1 MDINQLKAL
10 MFHGLSASMAAH
22 TARDLGDRRTYVGA
36 SDVSGCIR
44 KAALGKRSP
53 GGETLAGLLR
63 MRRGHVAE
71 SIFRDVFEAAGVPH
85 RYQVEAVHPQEPWI
99 KAHVD
104 FVLEEGGRPVAFE
117 VKTTDGVPSSPHAGW
132 VRQLHQQMGLLTL
145 AEGLPAA
152 GMVAVLD
159 VNSGDVGLF
168 NGYTHDPEVFEALL
182 EKARR
187 IRFLVESGE
196 EPGPGDTERGPLC
209 GWCRFLS
216 GCPAIGRR
224 DGLPALPIEGMV
236 EAYVARREEMAA
248 LEEAIEV
255 LGERITDAL
264 RTAGLRAARAGDYRI
279 GLYTRKTPSRLDRD
293 RLRREIPGWERFFVP
308 GEEREYLKVE

>member
-1 MDINQLKAL
+1 MDIKQLRAL
-10 MFHGLSASMAAH
+10 MFRGLSASMAAH

-44 KAALGKRSP
+44 KAVLGKRSP

-71 SIFRDVFEAAGVPH
+71 SIFRGIFEAAGVPH
-85 RYQVEAVHPQEPWI
+85 RYQVEAVHPQEPWAR
-99 KAHVD
+99 AHVD

-117 VKTTDGVPSSPHAGW
+117 VKTTDGVPSSPHEGW

-145 AEGLPAA
+145 AEGAPAA

-168 NGYTHDPEVFEALL
+168 NGYAYDPEMFGALL

-187 IRFLVESGE
+187 IRFLVESGG

-224 DGLPALPIEGMV
+224 DGLPALPIEGLV
-236 EAYVARREEMAA
+236 EAYAARREEKK
-248 LEEAIEV
+248 AIEEDLER
-255 LGERITDAL
+255 LGERIADAL
-264 RTAGLRAARAGDYRI
+264 RTAGLRDAAAGDYRI
-279 GLYTRKTPSRLDRD
+279 GLYARKTPARLDRE
-293 RLRREIPGWERFFVP
+293 RLRREIPGWERFFIP